1 MTKLSIDDRHLK
13 GRKCLEKDVML
24 HPFHLRVLLDLNWI
38 IKLRQLHS
46 YGWGSKSRIQG

>member
-13 GRKCLEKDVML
+13 ERKCIEKDAML
-24 HPFHLRVLLDLNWI
+24 YPLHLRVLLDLNWI

-46 YGWGSKSRIQG
+46 YGRGSKSRIRG